1 MSARQERRA
10 LRLLLVR
17 GNDILFEMPL
27 SMEGWPRDRLEDEL
41 ASFEEEFDR
50 FSRLFDALS
59 HQTRLRMMKRLF
71 EDDDLTVGFSDFMRD
86 LHLNPKIVWEATRK
100 LRQGGFLRKSED
112 GKYRCSER
120 GQAGFLM
127 VSLALRR
134 MLQALEELEE
144 L

>member
-1 MSARQERRA
+1 MAARQERGA
-10 LRLLLVR
+10 LRLLLMRDDEV
-17 GNDILFEMPL
+17 LFEVPL
-27 SMEGWPRDRLEDEL
+27 STEGWPRDRLEDEL
-41 ASFEEEFDR
+41 ASFEGEFDR

-86 LHLNPKIVWEATRK
+86 LQLNPKIVWEGARK
-100 LRQGGFLRKSED
+100 LRQGGFLERSED

-120 GQAGFLM
+120 GQAEFLM

-134 MLQALEELEE
+134 MLQALQELEE